1 MPNIIPIKDLKNTAE
16 ISALCHKSEEPIFV
30 TKNGYGDMVIMS
42 MKTYE
47 KSLFFNNV
55 YEKLEEA
62 KLDLKNKKTC
72 KPEDS
77 VKRIKEKY
85 GL

>member
-1 MPNIIPIKDLKNTAE
+1 
-16 ISALCHKSEEPIFV
+16 
-30 TKNGYGDMVIMS
+30 MVIMS
-42 MKTYE
+42 MQTYE
-47 KSLFFNNV
+47 KSLFLNKV

-62 KLDLKNKKTC
+62 KRDLKNKKVC

>member
-42 MKTYE
+42 MQTYE
-47 KSLFFNNV
+47 KSLFLNNV
-55 YEKLEEA
+55 YEKLEKA
-62 KLDLKNKKTC
+62 KLDLKNEKVC